1 MLFVRGERAT
11 LYSALVAKRNVKRD
25 LCGVTIFKNVTFGK
39 IYVTN
44 VKALYLL
51 KEYLCTRNRIS
62 TERIGTIKRYVNLN
76 IHFLSN

>member
-11 LYSALVAKRNVKRD
+11 LYSALAAKRNVKRD

-44 VKALYLL
+44 VKALLL
-51 KEYLCTRNRIS
+51 LM
-62 TERIGTIKRYVNLN
+62 
-76 IHFLSN
+76 

>member
-11 LYSALVAKRNVKRD
+11 LYSALAAKRNVKRD

-39 IYVTN
+39 ICVTN

-51 KEYLCTRNRIS
+51 M
-62 TERIGTIKRYVNLN
+62 
-76 IHFLSN
+76 

>member
-11 LYSALVAKRNVKRD
+11 LYSALAAKRNVKRG

-51 KEYLCTRNRIS
+51 K
-62 TERIGTIKRYVNLN
+62 
-76 IHFLSN
+76 

>member
-1 MLFVRGERAT
+1 MRFRSNSLIVYDNIILKCYNSTNLSNFMLFVRGERAT
-11 LYSALVAKRNVKRD
+11 LYSALAAKRNVKRD

-51 KEYLCTRNRIS
+51 K
-62 TERIGTIKRYVNLN
+62 
-76 IHFLSN
+76 